1 MRNLKIKALL
11 PIGIFLILYLVPG
24 WISGDFYKMPIIIS
38 FLAAAGVAIFMAP
51 GKSVSNK
58 METFTKGM
66 GHSGIMMMC
75 LIFMMAGAFANVAKE
90 MGAVSSTVNIGLQFL
105 PQEILLAGIF
115 IIACFI
121 ALAVG
126 TSVGTVV
133 ALTPV
138 ALGLGEATQI
148 NAAMAVGAAIGGAMF
163 GDNLSMISD
172 TTIAATRT
180 QNCHMRDK
188 FRANIRLVLPA
199 AIISLLIYVFAPSS
213 NASQNIDIQL
223 IDYLKIFPY
232 LAVLIAAIMGMNVFL
247 VLFIGIILAGIVGF
261 FNGDFTIWSFIT
273 SISNGMQGMAEI
285 VMISLLVGG
294 IVEIIRIN
302 GGIEYIIHHIGK
314 HTKGQKGAELSIV
327 GLTSLVNVFTANN
340 TIAILMSGPIVKNI
354 ADKFSIT
361 PKRSAS
367 LMDTS
372 SCFIQGIL
380 PYGAQI
386 LAAVGLAAGAL
397 SPFDIMSYLFYPFL
411 MGITVLV
418 SIFIRKPALK

>member
-232 LAVLIAAIMGMNVFL
+232 LAVLIAAILGMNVFL